1 MGTEIRRNKILELIS
16 SKGKIKVTDLSALF
30 STSSVTI
37 RNDLAYLESAGLL
50 ERVYGGAVGTYK
62 SYLSLSFND
71 RLNVNLNEKERIAES
86 FSNLVIPGD
95 TMIFNAG
102 STSLLCARKC
112 FIKLGISIITN
123 SIVIAGEARMNHVE
137 RVILLGGM
145 LDGEYQFTYGDD
157 TINHVNK
164 YAVDKLI
171 MSVDGISAAGGIT
184 THHHSEVESTK
195 AMMQRASYVIVVAD
209 GSKIGRTGFA
219 LICPVSE
226 IDLLITDL
234 KAPTDYIDE
243 LKLTGL
249 EVIRA

>member
-1 MGTEIRRNKILELIS
+1 METEKRRNKILELIS
-16 SKGKIKVTDLSALF
+16 SDGKVKVAELSNQFA
-30 STSSVTI
+30 TSSVTI
-37 RNDLAYLESAGLL
+37 RNDLASLESEGLL
-50 ERVYGGAVGTYK
+50 ERVHGGAVGTYK

-71 RLNVNLNEKERIAES
+71 RLNVNLNEKEQIAEA
-86 FSNLVIPGD
+86 FSKLVIPGD

-102 STSLLCARKC
+102 STSLLSARKC
-112 FIKLGISIITN
+112 FSRLGISIITN

-164 YAVDKLI
+164 YSVDKLI
-171 MSVDGISAAGGIT
+171 MSVDGISASGGIT

-195 AMMQRASYVIVVAD
+195 AMMNRSSYIIVVAD

-219 LICPVSE
+219 SICPVSE
-226 IDLLITDL
+226 IDLLITDIN
-234 KAPTDYIDE
+234 APVEYISE
-243 LKLTGL
+243 LKNKGL
-249 EVIRA
+249 EIIIA

>member
-1 MGTEIRRNKILELIS
+1 METENRRNKILEMIS
-16 SKGKIKVTDLSALF
+16 AEGKVKVADLSIYFA
-30 STSSVTI
+30 TSSVTI
-37 RNDLAYLESAGLL
+37 RNDLTSLENAGLL
-50 ERVYGGAVGTYK
+50 ERVHGGAVGTYK

-71 RLNVNLNEKERIAES
+71 RLNVNLNEKERIAET

-102 STSLLCARKC
+102 STSLMCARKC
-112 FIKLGISIITN
+112 FEKSGISIVTN
-123 SIVIAGEARMNHVE
+123 SIVIAGETRMNHVE

-164 YAVDKLI
+164 YMADKLI
-171 MSVDGISAAGGIT
+171 MSVDGISASGGIT

-195 AMMQRASYVIVVAD
+195 AMMQRASFVIVVAD

-219 LICPVSE
+219 SICPVSE
-226 IDLLITDL
+226 IDLLITDCN
-234 KAPTDYIDE
+234 APEEYINE
-243 LKLTGL
+243 LKKTGL
-249 EVIRA
+249 EVTRA

>member
-1 MGTEIRRNKILELIS
+1 METQSRRNKILELIS
-16 SKGKIKVTDLSALF
+16 TEGKVKVADLSIYFA
-30 STSSVTI
+30 TSSVTI
-37 RNDLAYLESAGLL
+37 RNDLAYLENEGLL
-50 ERVYGGAVGTYK
+50 ERIHGGAVGTYK

-71 RLNVNLNEKERIAES
+71 RLNVNLNEKERIAET

-102 STSLLCARKC
+102 STSLMCARKC
-112 FIKLGISIITN
+112 FEKPGISVVTN

-164 YAVDKLI
+164 YMADKLI
-171 MSVDGISAAGGIT
+171 MSVDGISASGGIT
-184 THHHSEVESTK
+184 THHNSEVESTK

-219 LICPVSE
+219 SICPVSE
-226 IDLLITDL
+226 IDLLITAFN
-234 KAPTDYIDE
+234 APEDDINE
-243 LKLTGL
+243 LKKTGL
-249 EVIRA
+249 EVTQA

>member
-1 MGTEIRRNKILELIS
+1 METENRRNKILEMIS
-16 SKGKIKVTDLSALF
+16 AEGKVKVADLSIYFA
-30 STSSVTI
+30 TSSVTI
-37 RNDLAYLESAGLL
+37 RNDLASLENAGLL
-50 ERVYGGAVGTYK
+50 ERVHGGAVGTYK

-71 RLNVNLNEKERIAES
+71 RLNVNLNEKERIAET

-102 STSLLCARKC
+102 STSLMCARKC
-112 FIKLGISIITN
+112 FEKSGISIVTN

-164 YAVDKLI
+164 YMADKLI
-171 MSVDGISAAGGIT
+171 MSVDGISASGGIT

-195 AMMQRASYVIVVAD
+195 AMMQRASFIIVVAD

-219 LICPVSE
+219 SICPASE

-234 KAPTDYIDE
+234 YAPEDDIKE
-243 LKLTGL
+243 LKRTGL
-249 EVIRA
+249 EVTQA